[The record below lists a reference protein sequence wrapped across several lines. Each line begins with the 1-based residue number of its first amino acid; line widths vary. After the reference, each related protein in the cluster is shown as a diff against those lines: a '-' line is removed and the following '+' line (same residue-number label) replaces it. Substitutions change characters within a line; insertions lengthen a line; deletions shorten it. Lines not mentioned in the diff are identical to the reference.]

1 MDILVM
7 HSARMGLVLVDTGMA
22 WWLESRRLILKGN
35 YMLTLIC
42 LLFAGEIVLF
52 LLLLVYEKKLKL
64 VSLSLAFHLV
74 STVPDI
80 RAFAEKENL
89 IVNKEETNVKI

>member
-1 MDILVM
+1 
-7 HSARMGLVLVDTGMA
+7 
-22 WWLESRRLILKGN
+22 
-35 YMLTLIC
+35 MLTLIC